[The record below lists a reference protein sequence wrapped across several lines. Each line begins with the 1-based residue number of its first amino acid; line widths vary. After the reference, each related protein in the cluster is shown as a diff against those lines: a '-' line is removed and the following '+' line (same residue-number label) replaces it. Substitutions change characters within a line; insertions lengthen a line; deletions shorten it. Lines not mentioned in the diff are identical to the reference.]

1 MTFIA
6 ELYHKVLSLVREL
19 LKFGTVGAVGWLVQT
34 GVSNL
39 LWHAVGAGPLTGS
52 VVATVVATIVTYA
65 GNRYWT
71 FRHRDQSGLA
81 REYFLFF
88 VLNGIGLLIQLLF
101 LGFTVY
107 TLKLDGPLAR
117 NLSNNVFGVAFA
129 TLFRYWSYKKWVFLP
144 PSAPQVDPHTGLP
157 EADREV
163 ETASGPNPNG
173 TASNGAGQ
181 HDRRPRST
189 PRDEPRTATL
199 RGRGNGSG
207 PEY

>member
-6 ELYHKVLSLVREL
+6 ELYHKLLSLMREL

-39 LWHAVGAGPLTGS
+39 LWHGAGAGPLTGS
-52 VVATVVATIVTYA
+52 VVATVVATMVTYA

-107 TLKLDGPLAR
+107 TLGLDGPVAR
-117 NLSNNVFGVAFA
+117 NLSNNVIGVGFA

-144 PSAPQVDPHTGLP
+144 ASAPPVDPHTGLP
-157 EADREV
+157 EAD
-163 ETASGPNPNG
+163 TDATPPQAASPRPD
-173 TASNGAGQ
+173 GAR
-181 HDRRPRST
+181 HDVPGMDESH
-189 PRDEPRTATL
+189 PDEPRITSL
-199 RGRGNGSG
+199 RGRGNGHG
-207 PEY
+207 PAS